1 MFLKLNITDN
11 WFVRQ
16 CSFNS
21 MGCVELNSGMIVGDE
36 LEVMQEEPVVAYFEV
51 LLQHSLGGSEKN
63 CRYLSQN
70 TETPG

>member
-1 MFLKLNITDN
+1 MTLTVLFLENFCFSFKKQMLSIKNNQVSMFLKLNITDN

-36 LEVMQEEPVVAYFEV
+36 LEVM
-51 LLQHSLGGSEKN
+51 
-63 CRYLSQN
+63 
-70 TETPG
+70 